1 MQKNFEDKEA
11 HESSHRNKT
20 QVEIEKIEVV
30 KLRREEGKILSAMS
44 AKSFEDKEVQENA
57 QRSKTQV
64 EIEKIEV
71 VNDTETVKIEED
83 KLVEVETN
91 NGKTMTQRQV

>member
-1 MQKNFEDKEA
+1 MQKNFEDKEV

-20 QVEIEKIEVV
+20 QVEIEKNEVV
-30 KLRREEGKILSAMS
+30 KLHREEGKILSAIS

-64 EIEKIEV
+64 EIEK
-71 VNDTETVKIEED
+71 
-83 KLVEVETN
+83 L
-91 NGKTMTQRQV
+91 RL

>member
-1 MQKNFEDKEA
+1 MQKKLKTKKHVKA
-11 HESSHRNKT
+11 HTEIKHRWKSK
-20 QVEIEKIEVV
+20 KIEVV
-30 KLRREEGKILSAMS
+30 KLHIEEGKISSAIS

-71 VNDTETVKIEED
+71 VNDTETVKIED

-91 NGKTMTQRQV
+91 NGKTMTQLQV